1 MYWDNKFLYKK
12 RMYMQNA
19 ITLKRACIRQKFK
32 SNQMKYLT
40 KHSKIIHNLNKSW
53 KNIENINE
61 EFIFTSWD
69 RVLGTL

>member
-1 MYWDNKFLYKK
+1 
-12 RMYMQNA
+12 MYMQNA

-61 EFIFTSWD
+61 EFIFTS
-69 RVLGTL
+69 

>member
-1 MYWDNKFLYKK
+1 
-12 RMYMQNA
+12 MQNA
-19 ITLKRACIRQKFK
+19 ITWKRACIRQTFK